1 MLCNIPSGLEER
13 PNLGLGD
20 LLLARLGLRDLQKI
34 YNSKNLLFPQDSNQ
48 PMNILSMNLPFSPV
62 LMKLDCNNDI

>member
-1 MLCNIPSGLEER
+1 MHYNKPSRLEER

-34 YNSKNLLFPQDSNQ
+34 YIIVRIIYFR
-48 PMNILSMNLPFSPV
+48 
-62 LMKLDCNNDI
+62 

>member
-1 MLCNIPSGLEER
+1 MHYNIPSGLEER

-34 YNSKNLLFPQDSNQ
+34 YIIVL
-48 PMNILSMNLPFSPV
+48 ICYFSVKTPIS
-62 LMKLDCNNDI
+62 L